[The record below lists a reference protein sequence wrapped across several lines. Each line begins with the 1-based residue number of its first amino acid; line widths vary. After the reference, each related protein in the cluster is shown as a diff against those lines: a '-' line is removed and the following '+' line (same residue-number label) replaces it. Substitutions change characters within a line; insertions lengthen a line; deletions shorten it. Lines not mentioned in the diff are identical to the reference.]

1 MEPKKVSLQ
10 LKFTSPYKSAGLDNK
25 ERNILSSNSA
35 IFISGYVSLFRVGAA
50 NALDFDKVLDKQEG
64 RILCLDWHSDGRHI
78 VTGN

>member
-1 MEPKKVSLQ
+1 MSLQ
-10 LKFTSPYKSAGLDNK
+10 LKFTSPYKSAGILDNK